1 VTNLLSGHS
10 ILRIPLDSEE
20 NAKILLKALTP
31 ETASVPSDRAR
42 VELAVEGSVLVL
54 RINASDL
61 TALRAAM
68 NSYLSWIAACQ
79 RTLHMPKSLRHSSEG
94 AL

>member
-1 VTNLLSGHS
+1 MMNLMSGNS

-20 NAKILLKALTP
+20 SARILLQALSP
-31 ETASVPSDRAR
+31 ETASVPSDRAS
-42 VELAVEGSVLVL
+42 VEVSLDGSVLVL
-54 RINASDL
+54 RINAADL
-61 TALRAAM
+61 TALRAAT

-79 RTLHMPKSLRHSSEG
+79 RTLHMPKSLRRNSEG